1 MNYRRT
7 VRACF
12 VGYIVQA
19 IINNLAPL
27 LFLTFQSQY
36 GIPLS
41 KVTLLITINFCLQLT
56 VDCASV
62 YFIDRIGYRASA
74 LLAHS
79 FSAIGLIMLSVLP
92 RVLPD
97 PYVGLLCAVCFY
109 AVGGGLLEV
118 IISPMVE
125 ACPTENKARTMSIL
139 HSFYCWGSAA
149 VIVLSTLFLKAFGT
163 ASWQILAPLWA
174 ILPIANGIV
183 FLKTP
188 IAPLIAE
195 GEEGLKP
202 RALLSSRTFWLLAV
216 LMVCAGACEHGVSEW
231 ASSFAEKG
239 LGISKVMGDLAGP
252 TIFALMMG
260 TSRAIYGRLLHRFRL
275 RTMMLFCGALCAIAY
290 LMVGLIPNPAAGLL
304 GMALCGFAVGI
315 MWPGT
320 FSIAAAEIRNGG
332 TAMFALLALAG
343 DLGCA
348 SGPTLAGMVAG
359 MANDSL
365 RIGILSSGIIPHPID
380 RRASAAGPGKGIN
393 RGPLRLVRSGPFLLN
408 SHSAFAFES
417 GTAP

>member
-19 IINNLAPL
+19 VINNLAPL

-41 KVTLLITINFCLQLT
+41 KITLLITINFCLQLT
-56 VDCASV
+56 IDCASV

-74 LLAHS
+74 LLAHF
-79 FSAIGLIMLSVLP
+79 FSAFGLIMLSVLP

-202 RALLSSRTFWLLAV
+202 RALLSSRTFWLLAM
-216 LMVCAGACEHGVSEW
+216 LMICAGASEQSVSEW

-290 LMVGLIPNPAAGLL
+290 LMVGLIPNPVAGLL

-365 RIGILSSGIIPHPID
+365 RIGILSSGIFPIVLIV
-380 RRASAAGPGKGIN
+380 G
-393 RGPLRLVRSGPFLLN
+393 LLLLGREK
-408 SHSAFAFES
+408 A
-417 GTAP
+417 

>member
-1 MNYRRT
+1 MNYKRT
-7 VRACF
+7 LRACF

-19 IINNLAPL
+19 VINNLAPL

-41 KVTLLITINFCLQLT
+41 KITLLITINFCLQLT
-56 VDCASV
+56 IDCASV

-74 LLAHS
+74 LLAHF
-79 FSAIGLIMLSVLP
+79 FSAFGLIMLSVLP
-92 RVLPD
+92 HVLPD
-97 PYVGLLCAVCFY
+97 SYVGLLCAVCFY

-149 VIVLSTLFLKAFGT
+149 VIVLSTLFLKVFGA

-195 GEEGLKP
+195 GEEGLMP

-275 RTMMLFCGALCAIAY
+275 RTMMLFSGALCAVAY
-290 LMVGLIPNPAAGLL
+290 LTVGLIPNPVAGLL
-304 GMALCGFAVGI
+304 GMALCGFAVGV

-320 FSIAAAEIRNGG
+320 FSIAAAKIRNGG

-365 RIGILSSGIIPHPID
+365 RIGILSSGIFPIVLIV
-380 RRASAAGPGKGIN
+380 G
-393 RGPLRLVRSGPFLLN
+393 LLLLGREK
-408 SHSAFAFES
+408 A
-417 GTAP
+417 

>member
-1 MNYRRT
+1 MNYKRT

-19 IINNLAPL
+19 VINNLAPL

-41 KVTLLITINFCLQLT
+41 KITLLITINFCLQLT
-56 VDCASV
+56 INCASV

-74 LLAHS
+74 LLAHF
-79 FSAIGLIMLSVLP
+79 FSAFGLIMLSALP

-149 VIVLSTLFLKAFGT
+149 VIVLSTLFLKVFGA

-275 RTMMLFCGALCAIAY
+275 RTMMLFSGALCAVAY
-290 LMVGLIPNPAAGLL
+290 LTVGLIPNPVAGLL
-304 GMALCGFAVGI
+304 GMALCGFAVGV

-320 FSIAAAEIRNGG
+320 FSIAAAKIRNGG

-365 RIGILSSGIIPHPID
+365 RIGILSSGIFPIVLIV
-380 RRASAAGPGKGIN
+380 G
-393 RGPLRLVRSGPFLLN
+393 LLLLGREK
-408 SHSAFAFES
+408 A
-417 GTAP
+417 

>member
-41 KVTLLITINFCLQLT
+41 KVTLLITINFCLQLA

-62 YFIDRIGYRASA
+62 YFIDHIGYRASA

-79 FSAIGLIMLSVLP
+79 FSAIGLIMLSMLP
-92 RVLPD
+92 RILPD

-118 IISPMVE
+118 IISPIVE

-149 VIVLSTLFLKAFGT
+149 VIVLSKLFLKAFGT

-195 GEEGLKP
+195 GEKGLKP

-216 LMVCAGACEHGVSEW
+216 LMVCAGASEQSVSEW

-239 LGISKVMGDLAGP
+239 LGISKVLGDLAGP

-275 RTMMLFCGALCAIAY
+275 RTMMLFSGALCAVAY

-348 SGPTLAGMVAG
+348 SGPTLAGLVAG

-365 RIGILSSGIIPHPID
+365 RIGILSSGIFPI
-380 RRASAAGPGKGIN
+380 
-393 RGPLRLVRSGPFLLN
+393 LLIVGLLLLGREK
-408 SHSAFAFES
+408 A
-417 GTAP
+417 

>member
-19 IINNLAPL
+19 VINNLAPL

-41 KVTLLITINFCLQLT
+41 KITLLITVNFCLQLT
-56 VDCASV
+56 IDCASV

-74 LLAHS
+74 LLAHF
-79 FSAIGLIMLSVLP
+79 FSAFGLIMLSVLP

-202 RALLSSRTFWLLAV
+202 RALLSSRTFWLLAM
-216 LMVCAGACEHGVSEW
+216 LMICAGASEQSVSEW

-239 LGISKVMGDLAGP
+239 LGISKMMGDLAGP

-290 LMVGLIPNPAAGLL
+290 LMVGLIPNPVADCSAWRCAASRW
-304 GMALCGFAVGI
+304 ASCGRARSASRRRKSETAARRCSRCSRWRAIWAARRGRL
-315 MWPGT
+315 WPEWSPEWRT
-320 FSIAAAEIRNGG
+320 
-332 TAMFALLALAG
+332 TA
-343 DLGCA
+343 CA
-348 SGPTLAGMVAG
+348 SAFCPVA
-359 MANDSL
+359 
-365 RIGILSSGIIPHPID
+365 SSP
-380 RRASAAGPGKGIN
+380 SY
-393 RGPLRLVRSGPFLLN
+393 
-408 SHSAFAFES
+408 
-417 GTAP
+417 

>member
-19 IINNLAPL
+19 VINNLAPL

-41 KVTLLITINFCLQLT
+41 KITLLITINFCLQLT
-56 VDCASV
+56 IDCASV

-74 LLAHS
+74 LLAHF
-79 FSAIGLIMLSVLP
+79 FSAFGLIMLSVLP

-188 IAPLIAE
+188 IAPLIAD
-195 GEEGLKP
+195 GEQGLKP
-202 RALLSSRTFWLLAV
+202 RALLSSRTFWLLAM

-239 LGISKVMGDLAGP
+239 LGISKMMGDLTGP

-290 LMVGLIPNPAAGLL
+290 LMVGLIPNPVAGLL

-365 RIGILSSGIIPHPID
+365 RIGILSSGIFPIVLIV
-380 RRASAAGPGKGIN
+380 G
-393 RGPLRLVRSGPFLLN
+393 LLLLGREK
-408 SHSAFAFES
+408 A
-417 GTAP
+417 

>member
-19 IINNLAPL
+19 VINNLAPL

-41 KVTLLITINFCLQLT
+41 KITLLITINFCLQLT
-56 VDCASV
+56 IDCASV

-74 LLAHS
+74 LLAHF
-79 FSAIGLIMLSVLP
+79 FSAFGLIMLSVLP

-202 RALLSSRTFWLLAV
+202 RALLSSRTFWLLAM
-216 LMVCAGACEHGVSEW
+216 LMICAGASEQSVSEW

-239 LGISKVMGDLAGP
+239 LGISKMMGDLAGP

-290 LMVGLIPNPAAGLL
+290 LMVGLIPNPVAGLL

-365 RIGILSSGIIPHPID
+365 RIGILSSGIFPIVLIV
-380 RRASAAGPGKGIN
+380 G
-393 RGPLRLVRSGPFLLN
+393 LLLLGREK
-408 SHSAFAFES
+408 A
-417 GTAP
+417 

>member
-1 MNYRRT
+1 MNYKRT

-19 IINNLAPL
+19 VINNLAPL

-41 KVTLLITINFCLQLT
+41 KITLLITINFCLQLT
-56 VDCASV
+56 IDCASV

-74 LLAHS
+74 LLAHF
-79 FSAIGLIMLSVLP
+79 FSAFGLIMLSALP

-97 PYVGLLCAVCFY
+97 TYVGLLCAVCFY

-149 VIVLSTLFLKAFGT
+149 VIVLSTLFLKVFGA

-275 RTMMLFCGALCAIAY
+275 RTMMLFSGALCAVAY
-290 LMVGLIPNPAAGLL
+290 LTVGLIPNPVAGLL
-304 GMALCGFAVGI
+304 GMALCGFAVGV

-320 FSIAAAEIRNGG
+320 FSIAAAKIRNGG

-365 RIGILSSGIIPHPID
+365 RIGILSSGIFPIVLIV
-380 RRASAAGPGKGIN
+380 G
-393 RGPLRLVRSGPFLLN
+393 LLLLGREK
-408 SHSAFAFES
+408 A
-417 GTAP
+417 

>member
-41 KVTLLITINFCLQLT
+41 KITLLITINFCLQLT
-56 VDCASV
+56 IDCASV

-118 IISPMVE
+118 IISPIVE

-202 RALLSSRTFWLLAV
+202 RALLSSRTFWLLAM

-239 LGISKVMGDLAGP
+239 LGISKIMGDLAGP
-252 TIFALMMG
+252 TIFALLMG
-260 TSRAIYGRLLHRFRL
+260 ASRAIYGRLLHRFRL
-275 RTMMLFCGALCAIAY
+275 RTMMLFSGALCAAAY
-290 LMVGLIPNPAAGLL
+290 LTVGLIANPVAGLL
-304 GMALCGFAVGI
+304 GMALCGFAVGV

-343 DLGCA
+343 DLGCV

-365 RIGILSSGIIPHPID
+365 RIGILSSGIFPIMLIV
-380 RRASAAGPGKGIN
+380 G
-393 RGPLRLVRSGPFLLN
+393 LLLLGREK
-408 SHSAFAFES
+408 A
-417 GTAP
+417 

>member
-19 IINNLAPL
+19 VINNLAPL

-41 KVTLLITINFCLQLT
+41 KITLLITINFCLQLT
-56 VDCASV
+56 IDCASV

-74 LLAHS
+74 LLAHF

-202 RALLSSRTFWLLAV
+202 RALLSSRTFWLLAM
-216 LMVCAGACEHGVSEW
+216 LMICAGASEQSVSEW

-239 LGISKVMGDLAGP
+239 LGISKMMGDLAGP

-290 LMVGLIPNPAAGLL
+290 LMVGLIPNPVAGLL

-365 RIGILSSGIIPHPID
+365 RIGILSSGIFPIVLIV
-380 RRASAAGPGKGIN
+380 G
-393 RGPLRLVRSGPFLLN
+393 LLLLGREK
-408 SHSAFAFES
+408 A
-417 GTAP
+417 

>member
-41 KVTLLITINFCLQLT
+41 KITLLITINFCLQLT
-56 VDCASV
+56 IDCASV

-202 RALLSSRTFWLLAV
+202 RALLSSRTFWLLAM
-216 LMVCAGACEHGVSEW
+216 LMICAGASEQSVSEW

-239 LGISKVMGDLAGP
+239 LGISKMMGDLAGP

-290 LMVGLIPNPAAGLL
+290 LMVGLIPNPVAGLL

-365 RIGILSSGIIPHPID
+365 RIGILSSGIFPIVLIV
-380 RRASAAGPGKGIN
+380 G
-393 RGPLRLVRSGPFLLN
+393 LLLLGREK
-408 SHSAFAFES
+408 A
-417 GTAP
+417 

>member
-19 IINNLAPL
+19 VINNLAPL

-41 KVTLLITINFCLQLT
+41 KITLLITINFCLQLT
-56 VDCASV
+56 IDCASV

-74 LLAHS
+74 LLAHF
-79 FSAIGLIMLSVLP
+79 FSAFGLIMLSVLP

-202 RALLSSRTFWLLAV
+202 RALLSSRTFWLLAM

-239 LGISKVMGDLAGP
+239 LGISKMMGDLTGP

-290 LMVGLIPNPAAGLL
+290 LMVGLIPNPVAGLL

-365 RIGILSSGIIPHPID
+365 RIGILSSGIFPIVLIV
-380 RRASAAGPGKGIN
+380 G
-393 RGPLRLVRSGPFLLN
+393 LLLLGREK
-408 SHSAFAFES
+408 A
-417 GTAP
+417 

>member
-1 MNYRRT
+1 MNYNRT

-12 VGYIVQA
+12 VGYVVQA
-19 IINNLAPL
+19 VINNLAPL

-41 KVTLLITINFCLQLT
+41 KVTLLITVNFCLQLT

-74 LLAHS
+74 LLAHF
-79 FSAIGLIMLSVLP
+79 FSAVGLIMLSVLP
-92 RVLPD
+92 RIMPD
-97 PYVGLLCAVCFY
+97 PYAGLLCAVCFY

-149 VIVLSTLFLKAFGT
+149 VIVLSTLFLKAFGA

-188 IAPLIAE
+188 IAPLIAD

-252 TIFALMMG
+252 TIFALLMG
-260 TSRAIYGRLLHRFRL
+260 ASRAIYGRLLHKFQL
-275 RTMMLFCGALCAIAY
+275 RTMMLFSGILCAIAY
-290 LMVGLIPNPAAGLL
+290 LAVGLIPNPAAGLL
-304 GMALCGFAVGI
+304 GMALCGFSVGI

-320 FSIAAAEIRNGG
+320 FSIAAVEVRNGG

-348 SGPTLAGMVAG
+348 SGPTLAGLVAG

-365 RIGILSSGIIPHPID
+365 RIGILSSGLFPIVLICALLLLD
-380 RRASAAGPGKGIN
+380 RKKA
-393 RGPLRLVRSGPFLLN
+393 
-408 SHSAFAFES
+408 
-417 GTAP
+417 

>member
-12 VGYIVQA
+12 VGYVVQA
-19 IINNLAPL
+19 IVNNFAPL

-36 GIPLS
+36 RIPLS
-41 KVTLLITINFCLQLT
+41 KITLLITVNFGLQLT

-74 LLAHS
+74 LLAHF
-79 FSAIGLIMLSVLP
+79 FSALGLIMLSMLP
-92 RVLPD
+92 QVMPSA
-97 PYVGLLCAVCFY
+97 YAGLLLAVCFY

-118 IISPMVE
+118 IISPIVE
-125 ACPTENKARTMSIL
+125 ACPTKNKARTMSVL
-139 HSFYCWGSAA
+139 HSFYCWGSAG
-149 VIVLSTLFLKAFGT
+149 VIVISTLFLKLFGHS
-163 ASWQILAPLWA
+163 SWRILAPLWA
-174 ILPIANGIV
+174 LLPIANGLI

-188 IAPLIAE
+188 IAPLIAD
-195 GEEGLKP
+195 GEQGLKP
-202 RALLSSRTFWLLAV
+202 RALFSSRTFWLLAV

-252 TIFALMMG
+252 TIFALLMG
-260 TSRAIYGRLLHRFRL
+260 LSRAVYGRLLNRFSL
-275 RTMMLFCGALCAIAY
+275 RTMMLFSGALCAAAY
-290 LMVGLIPNPAAGLL
+290 LIVGLVPNPAAGLV
-304 GMALCGFAVGI
+304 GMALCGFSVGV

-320 FSIAAAEIRNGG
+320 FSTAAVEIKNGG

-348 SGPTLAGMVAG
+348 SGPTLAGLVAG
-359 MANDSL
+359 ALGDNL
-365 RIGILSSGIIPHPID
+365 RLGILSSGVFPFVLVI
-380 RRASAAGPGKGIN
+380 ALLMLGKKK
-393 RGPLRLVRSGPFLLN
+393 
-408 SHSAFAFES
+408 A
-417 GTAP
+417 

>member
-12 VGYIVQA
+12 VSYIVQA

-275 RTMMLFCGALCAIAY
+275 RTMMLFSGALCAIAY
-290 LMVGLIPNPAAGLL
+290 LMVGLIPNPVAGLL

-365 RIGILSSGIIPHPID
+365 RIGILSSGIFPIVLIV
-380 RRASAAGPGKGIN
+380 G
-393 RGPLRLVRSGPFLLN
+393 LLLLGREK
-408 SHSAFAFES
+408 A
-417 GTAP
+417 